1 MQQINGAVLMK
12 QNFSIPE
19 AELLEDLGLGD
30 PAELSKR
37 RKLEDYKNAYIAND
51 LQRMQM
57 ELQEEFQKRAMEMQ
71 AGIQQQQQSQAME
84 QEQAMR
90 MQEQQAATAA
100 QGGSPGM
107 ENAGGMGMNPAL
119 GGMAPVNMGRGQQ

>member
-1 MQQINGAVLMK
+1 MI
-12 QNFSIPE
+12 
-19 AELLEDLGLGD
+19 EDLGYGD

-57 ELQEEFQKRAMEMQ
+57 MLQEEFQQRAMQAQ

-107 ENAGGMGMNPAL
+107 ENAGGMMNNPAL
-119 GGMAPVNMGRGQQ
+119 GGNPPVTIGRGQQ